1 MPILEMKKLY
11 ILACAV
17 SVAAGLE
24 AQSRPQSLPVSTSK
38 PNKTVVAPSYAW
50 ELLSPLGLHTPSTID
65 TTLYNYFRVVNPY
78 SPSIAYASTGN
89 YGCEGINMIFD
100 ERAPIFP

>member
-65 TTLYNYFRVVNPY
+65 L
-78 SPSIAYASTGN
+78 SLIH
-89 YGCEGINMIFD
+89 I
-100 ERAPIFP
+100 